1 MYHQEQLQQEQQLN
15 KMNGEPEMPETD
27 PVHVEDQV
35 PQLSEEELKQMER
48 EAKLQAEADR
58 EVEAHK
64 AQLREKKR
72 KEKEPPPPP
81 KTITVMA
88 GSRNKP
94 AWPIAPGIANANQP
108 RQITLISGEDEA
120 EWEKNRLQV
129 AEAAGLK
136 HIEQTA

>member
-1 MYHQEQLQQEQQLN
+1 MFEKVSQNEVSFQ
-15 KMNGEPEMPETD
+15 
-27 PVHVEDQV
+27 VHVEDQG

-88 GSRNKP
+88 GKMDNFP
-94 AWPIAPGIANANQP
+94 F
-108 RQITLISGEDEA
+108 
-120 EWEKNRLQV
+120 
-129 AEAAGLK
+129 
-136 HIEQTA
+136 

>member
-1 MYHQEQLQQEQQLN
+1 
-15 KMNGEPEMPETD
+15 
-27 PVHVEDQV
+27 
-35 PQLSEEELKQMER
+35 MER

-88 GSRNKP
+88 GKIDNFSS
-94 AWPIAPGIANANQP
+94 WCAPGFYNPDLFGLCHFYVAVMYKTNQNQLKKP
-108 RQITLISGEDEA
+108 SVIRLLKFTSINLA
-120 EWEKNRLQV
+120 EIC
-129 AEAAGLK
+129 
-136 HIEQTA
+136 H